1 MKRKKAMRI
10 FEALSGVDEEL
21 LVRSEESAS
30 GKGSMLT
37 VWSFHKV
44 LAACFC
50 LIVVGAMTWGALRV
64 MPKSNKS
71 ANDTAAPR
79 SMEELGEE
87 IANDAAAGQSP
98 MSNGSGNEGGMAP
111 EQSNQELAKENV
123 GNEEQ
128 VKNEEQAKDARGDV
142 TNSLAEHRLSST
154 APESLSEEIDGNKD
168 KIVDTESCLTDN
180 RENISEEEARAT
192 DILGAYLP
200 TALPAGYTVESARR
214 EKNSDASAAAK
225 YVSLSVTWTKGMDSI
240 FLTVKKVEP
249 SHIVF
254 ADLSKPECYNVHLYD
269 IPYGETVP
277 EEYRETFDNP
287 VFRAEDLSLELIEMR
302 MKSVADSGD
311 TDTPRGD
318 FSVLYGN
325 DILVKF
331 NGDGSAEQIWEMFQS
346 VTEP

>member
-1 MKRKKAMRI
+1 MKKEKAMRI

-21 LVRSEESAS
+21 LARSEESAS
-30 GKGSMLT
+30 DKGRVLP
-37 VWSFHKV
+37 VWSFSKM

-50 LIVVGAMTWGALRV
+50 LIVVGGMTWGALSM
-64 MPKSNKS
+64 MPGSNKL
-71 ANDTAAPR
+71 ANDAAAPR

-87 IANDAAAGQSP
+87 IANDTAAGQSP
-98 MSNGSGNEGGMAP
+98 MSNGSGNDGGMAP
-111 EQSNQELAKENV
+111 EQSKQELEKEEM

-128 VKNEEQAKDARGDV
+128 ARNEEQAGDVRGDGTDAV
-142 TNSLAEHRLSST
+142 YKYSQSQGDILEQ
-154 APESLSEEIDGNKD
+154 DVGNDENQD
-168 KIVDTESCLTDN
+168 KVVDMESCLADN
-180 RENISEEEARAT
+180 REKISEEEARAT

-214 EKNSDASAAAK
+214 EQNSDAGAAAK

-249 SHIVF
+249 SRIVF

-277 EEYRETFDNP
+277 KEYWETFDNP

-318 FSVLYGN
+318 FSVLYDN